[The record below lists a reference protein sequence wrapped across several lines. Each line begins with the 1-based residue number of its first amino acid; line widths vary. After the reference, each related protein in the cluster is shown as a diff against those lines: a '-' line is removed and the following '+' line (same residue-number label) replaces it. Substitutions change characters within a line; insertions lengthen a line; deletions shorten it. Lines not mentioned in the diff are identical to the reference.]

1 MVIVR
6 LNGGLGNQL
15 FQYAAGRMLADY
27 HRTELKLDLS
37 AFHAG
42 QGRTYRLN
50 HFRIRESVAGD
61 DEIDALC
68 GPPRTSFRGIA
79 FRFLQKMKPYHRRS
93 IFQERCVGRYD
104 PDILRTPKNVY
115 LRGYWQSEKYFLPI
129 ADTIRGEIVGT
140 ETQDARSRDLKAEIL
155 RTSSVSVHV
164 RRGDYVTD
172 PAAREIHSLCDDD
185 YYRRCVRFLED
196 RVKDLRCFVFSD
208 EPDWVRRNL
217 DLGRPAVV
225 VDHNG
230 GEKDCEDLLL
240 MCRCRYHIIANSSF
254 SWWGAWLS
262 GFPEKIVLAPRSWFR
277 AGTLEETDIVPDSWI
292 RM

>member
-15 FQYAAGRMLADY
+15 FQYAAGRMLADF

-50 HFRIRESVAGD
+50 HFRIRESVAED
-61 DEIDALC
+61 EEIDALC
-68 GPPRTSFRGIA
+68 GPPRNSLRGIA
-79 FRFLQKMKPYHRRS
+79 FRLLQRMKPFHRRS
-93 IFQERCVGRYD
+93 IFHERHIGRYD

-115 LRGYWQSEKYFLPI
+115 LRGYWQSEKYFLP
-129 ADTIRGEIVGT
+129 AAGTIRREIAGT
-140 ETQDARSRDLKAEIL
+140 ESRDALNRELKEEIL
-155 RTSSVSVHV
+155 KTVSVSVHV
-164 RRGDYVTD
+164 RRGDYVTE
-172 PAAREIHSLCDDD
+172 PAAREVHGLCDED

-196 RVKDLRCFVFSD
+196 REKDLRFFVFSD
-208 EPDWVRRNL
+208 EPEWVRRNL
-217 DLGRPAVV
+217 DLGRPSVV

-230 GEKDCEDLLL
+230 GERDYEDLLL
-240 MCRCRYHIIANSSF
+240 MSRCRHHIIANSSF
-254 SWWGAWLS
+254 SWWGAWLC
-262 GFPEKIVLAPRSWFR
+262 GVPDKVVLAPQKWFR
-277 AGTLEETDIVPDSWI
+277 SGALDETDIVPDSWI